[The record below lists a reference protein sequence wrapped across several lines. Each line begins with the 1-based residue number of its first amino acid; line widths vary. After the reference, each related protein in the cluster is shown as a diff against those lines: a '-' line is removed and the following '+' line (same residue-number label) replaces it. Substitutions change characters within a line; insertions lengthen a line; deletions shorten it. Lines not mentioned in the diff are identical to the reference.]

1 MDQSFNLSGDMLVKH
16 AQRLSINQIQA
27 VRVLQFPAQEL
38 QTYLASVLHENP
50 ALEGEEYELCP
61 ICHYPLNSNRGERC
75 DCMSGTRQ
83 TADIDMA
90 PEGRDDW
97 DNSLHSVSSAGSFDE
112 GDDDPMV
119 RVSGRAEYGAGL
131 LSSLR
136 ATIRDE
142 DAEIA
147 EYLVGSLNSHG
158 LLPKDIIED
167 ATAALGVDDI
177 RVERVLD
184 ALQAMDPPGIGARS
198 IAESLLLQLERL
210 REEGKPRPLAEQL
223 IRDYFDD
230 LAAKHFREIAR
241 EIGIAPRL
249 IEIELNFISQK
260 LHPFPAHGFDPDLS
274 GMATGAPPI
283 RPDVVLRRT
292 ANGYEADIVEQ
303 RRWDLRVSSTY
314 QQVHKMFKRGEADAT
329 KGEKAHVNRS
339 FEDAKNLL
347 AALNQR
353 WHTMQRVADALIEMQ
368 RDYLDRGPSGLVA
381 LTRKDVGDKIKL
393 HESTVSRATDGKF
406 VLLPNGKTVPFDD
419 FFNESLQVKEAI
431 QHLVE
436 DEDPHHP
443 YSDEQLTVLLKQ
455 RGMDVA
461 RRTVAKYREEI
472 NILPSRLRRNRMAPA
487 VTVAVRT
494 GT

>member
-1 MDQSFNLSGDMLVKH
+1 MDQSLNLSGDMLVKH

-38 QTYLASVLHENP
+38 QTYLANVLNENP

-61 ICHYPLNSNRGERC
+61 ICHYPLNSSRGERC
-75 DCMSGTRQ
+75 DCSAGIRQ
-83 TADIDMA
+83 TTDIDMA

-97 DNSLHSVSSAGSFDE
+97 ESSLHSVSSAGSFEDGE
-112 GDDDPMV
+112 DDPLV

-136 ATIRDE
+136 AMIADE
-142 DAEIA
+142 DADIA

-158 LLPKDIIED
+158 LLPADIIED
-167 ATAALGVDDI
+167 ASVALDVDAV
-177 RVERVLD
+177 RVESVLD
-184 ALQAMDPPGIGARS
+184 ALQALDPPGIGARG

-210 REEGKPRPLAEQL
+210 REDGQPRPLAEQL

-249 IEIELNFISQK
+249 IEMELNFISQK

-274 GMATGAPPI
+274 GMATSAPPI
-283 RPDVVLRRT
+283 RPDVVIRRT

-314 QQVHKMFKRGEADAT
+314 HQVRQMFKRGEVDAT
-329 KGEKAHVNRS
+329 KGERAHVLRS
-339 FEDAKNLL
+339 YEDAKNLL

-368 RDYLDRGPSGLVA
+368 FDYLEHGPAGLVA

-431 QHLVE
+431 QGLVE
-436 DEDPHHP
+436 NEDPHHP
-443 YSDEQLTVLLKQ
+443 YSDEQLTALLKSL
-455 RGMDVA
+455 GMEVA

-472 NILPSRLRRNRMAPA
+472 NILPSRLRRNRLAPTA
-487 VTVAVRT
+487 VAALR
-494 GT
+494 